1 MALKDLTIVI
11 LSRGREEILKKTL
24 SYWSDK
30 ALKVLVLHN
39 TNHPLAVTEIPKNVE
54 YVVERIS
61 YGERC
66 GQVPKYLKTKYAI
79 LSSDDEVFLISALK
93 KMVNYIENNN
103 PIESIGGS
111 VIAIGKYGP
120 RTTGT
125 HCYSNM
131 DRYENIK
138 SSRKS
143 RLTEHFDT
151 DLPWRGGSMYR
162 VISRPLFN
170 KMMKMFQEIS
180 VFSTPYI
187 FEVSGE
193 ILVNSSGKTNY
204 LQEIYWIRNWI
215 IEPVVH
221 KDWDR
226 TKYFSSWFA
235 DPSKEKEVS
244 EWRYIL
250 NKSLG
255 LSAED
260 LDSVLQK
267 VFTLRHRSES
277 REIER
282 SNKFRFPLPT
292 SVKYLLRKLVN
303 SHSIP
308 RDFHTTLAG
317 MKSQGINFSSCE
329 IEAAVRVI
337 NS

>member
-1 MALKDLTIVI
+1 VALKDLTIVI

-24 SYWSDK
+24 NYWSDK
-30 ALKVLVLHN
+30 APKVLVLHN
-39 TNHPLAVTEIPKNVE
+39 TNHPLAVADIPKNVE

-79 LSSDDEVFLISALK
+79 LSSDDEVFLTSALK
-93 KMVNYIENNN
+93 KMVGYMENNN
-103 PIESIGGS
+103 SMESVGGS

-131 DRYENIK
+131 ERYENIK
-138 SSRKS
+138 RSRKS

-193 ILVNSSGKTNY
+193 ILVNSSGKTKY

-226 TKYFSSWFA
+226 KKYFSSWFT
-235 DPSKEKEVS
+235 DPNNKKEVS
-244 EWRYIL
+244 EWRCIL
-250 NKSLG
+250 SKSLG
-255 LSAED
+255 ISAED
-260 LDSVLQK
+260 LNSVLHK
-267 VFTLRHRSES
+267 VFTLRDRSES

-282 SNKFRFPLPT
+282 SNEFRLPLPT
-292 SVKYLLRKLVN
+292 LVKYLVRKLTN
-303 SHSIP
+303 SHSMP
-308 RDFHTTLAG
+308 GDFHSTLAA
-317 MKSQGINFSSCE
+317 MQRQGINFSSRE